1 MMTLDAFLLP
11 PPTLLLQFKL
21 LLLLEPRDTVWLQ
34 SGPILQPLSL
44 SNMHQQQQ
52 S

>member
-1 MMTLDAFLLP
+1 MMALDAFLL
-11 PPTLLLQFKL
+11 PPTLLLQFK

-44 SNMHQQQQ
+44 SNVYQQQ
-52 S
+52 